1 MVRVGME
8 VRSCTYYILGTDRH
22 HFWNISIRDPRHNS
36 DHYLVLGCLHSAPGG
51 NTPSNLGGVSGS
63 PSDHQSPQ
71 RWRTEYSRPYGRPS

>member
-36 DHYLVLGCLHSAPGG
+36 DHYLVLGCLRSAPLIEH
-51 NTPSNLGGVSGS
+51 SKYLGRSKRI
-63 PSDHQSPQ
+63 PL
-71 RWRTEYSRPYGRPS
+71 